1 MCALVLAWAL
11 SGCSDSPDAP
21 SSTFP
26 LGGVRQEL
34 LLDLAQV
41 RLADG
46 FAEFTELEVW
56 KEYLERFNLDRD
68 ELPLLVPRPSRFVWD
83 LNGRAGVFVA
93 QAARYHAGG
102 LADDASCTVTVTALA
117 GGTPIAGAS
126 TTWELPAMPADE
138 GQSGATSHR
147 EGPAMA
153 LELPFPE
160 GTEALEIS
168 VRAELAKP
176 VAGQAGAP
184 ADYVTLLSP
193 RLDRPAA
200 PLGADHVYD
209 EDISLLP
216 LVPETP
222 EELVP
227 FGPRTTAHE
236 GTVDYALPAWEV
248 SGAFAGK
255 TARHALAL
263 TGERSVV
270 LPDVEIREG
279 DVLRFGL
286 ALDRR
291 LPPGTRARVDI
302 SIGDK
307 VAEQGASSEGLA
319 VVGSVEISSIHWQSV
334 AWPLDDHAG
343 EHRRLVVTVTSLALP
358 IKDVVVKEPDFDL
371 RKEVQVGYRPAV
383 TRVGLSNL
391 ALSRTVTVPWRR
403 VSAERPSILVV
414 QIETL
419 RADRLGATDGDGQLL
434 MPSLNA
440 LAAVSSSFT
449 RALAPSPWTLPSTAT
464 LLTGLTPSAHGVVH
478 HDRMVLPDDVPTL
491 AERARAVGVSTG
503 AVFTNDL
510 LDPHKGYA
518 RGFDSC
524 AYVTYANAR
533 QVGSLA
539 RGFFDN
545 HAERQFLLL
554 LHYFDPHHPFWA
566 PGEWRS
572 RFVEPDLRDYD
583 LDTVGGR
590 LLAAMKA
597 GAVPGPEHPDM
608 RFMEQRQRG
617 EIAYFDEHF
626 GRLLDDLIERGM
638 GDTTTVIVTAD
649 HGEEFGEQ
657 GWYGHG
663 SFLYDECTR
672 VPLVI
677 AEAGDWADGWQRWR
691 DVASG
696 TDDSAAGSERTSG
709 EPGPEMGAGA
719 GAEASVDL
727 APPGTT
733 INVVVSTAGLHGE
746 ILRLLDIPYDREA
759 ILPALSQAAPGTAF
773 VETHKGL
780 AMIDGKDPFQR
791 YLAGL
796 RSEDRLVMLRE
807 VKPSERA
814 DPDDL
819 DENWTWRFFELLDD
833 GATVK
838 PLPANGQRFEEMK
851 AQLQARIEWSTAHR
865 ARPPAAGTD
874 SEAFEALKAL
884 GYVGAVDE
892 H

>member
-1 MCALVLAWAL
+1 VSGLVVRGLCVLAVAWAL
-11 SGCSDSPDAP
+11 SGCSDDLDAP
-21 SSTFP
+21 SSMFP
-26 LGGVRQEL
+26 LGDVHQEL

-46 FAEFTELEVW
+46 FDEFTELEVW

-68 ELPLLVPRPSRFVWD
+68 ELPLLVPRPSRFIWD
-83 LNGRAGVFVA
+83 LNGRAGVFMA
-93 QAARYHAGG
+93 GAARYHAGG
-102 LADDASCTVTVTALA
+102 LADDGSCAVTVTALS

-126 TTWELPAMPADE
+126 ATWELPAMPADP
-138 GQSGATSHR
+138 GQSAVLGHR

-153 LELPFPE
+153 LELAFPE
-160 GTEALEIS
+160 GTDALEVS
-168 VRAELAKP
+168 VRAELAEP
-176 VAGQAGAP
+176 VAGEAGAP

-193 RLDRPAA
+193 HIERPPA
-200 PLGADHVYD
+200 PLGTEHVYD

-216 LVPETP
+216 LVPEAP
-222 EELVP
+222 EELVL
-227 FGPRTTAHE
+227 FGPRSTEHE
-236 GTVDYALPAWEV
+236 GTVDYALPSWEV
-248 SGAFAGK
+248 SGAFEGK
-255 TARHALAL
+255 TGRHALAL
-263 TGERSVV
+263 TGEGSVV

-279 DVLRFGL
+279 DVLRFAL

-302 SIGDK
+302 ALGD
-307 VAEQGASSEGLA
+307 EPSEPGASSENLA
-319 VVGSVEISSIHWQSV
+319 VVGSAEISSVHWQSV
-334 AWPLDDHAG
+334 AWPLDDHVG

-358 IKDVVVKEPDFDL
+358 DEDVVVKEPDFDL
-371 RKEVQVGYRPAV
+371 RKEVLVGYRPAV

-391 ALSRTVTVPWRR
+391 AISRTVTVPWRR

-419 RADRLGATDGDGQLL
+419 RADRLGVTDADGQLL

-440 LAAVSSSFT
+440 LAQLGSSFT

-533 QVGSLA
+533 QVGHLA
-539 RGFFDN
+539 RGFLDN

-554 LHYFDPHHPFWA
+554 LHYFDPHHPFRA
-566 PGEWRS
+566 PGEWRD
-572 RFVEPDLRDYD
+572 RFVEPDLGGDD
-583 LDTVGGR
+583 LDAVGSR
-590 LLAAMKA
+590 LLAAMEA

-617 EIAYFDEHF
+617 DIAYFDEHF

-677 AEAGDWADGWQRWR
+677 AEAGDWAAGWKRWR
-691 DVASG
+691 GAGAG
-696 TDDSAAGSERTSG
+696 TDVGAAGSEPTSG
-709 EPGPEMGAGA
+709 E
-719 GAEASVDL
+719 
-727 APPGTT
+727 PGTT

-746 ILRLLDIPYDREA
+746 ILRLLDISYDREA

-780 AMIDGKDPFQR
+780 ALIDGKDPFQR

-796 RSEDRLVMLRE
+796 RSEDHLVMLRE
-807 VKPSERA
+807 VKPSERT

-819 DENWTWRFFELLDD
+819 WAWRFFELLDD

-838 PLPANGQRFEEMK
+838 PLPAEGQRFEELK
-851 AQLQARIEWSTAHR
+851 AQLQARVEWSTAHR

-884 GYVGAVDE
+884 GYVGEVDE